1 MRHSLLSAL
10 VATSVIVPTAHA
22 GIVITEVMSSSG
34 TNGTPDWFEVTNDG
48 SSAVSLTGWK
58 MDDGSFN
65 IAAAVALSGIT
76 SIGAGESVIFIEST
90 GGAGIGSFRTFW
102 GGLTNVQVGYYSGS
116 GVGLSSG
123 GDGVCLFNNLGANV
137 NQVTFGA
144 ATTGSSFFWGW
155 DAQGSID
162 PNYSAVVSTV
172 GTIGTQVG
180 FVSADALGNIGSLGT
195 AIAVPGPGVAA
206 AAVLALAVRS
216 RRRA

>member
-10 VATSVIVPTAHA
+10 VAASVIVPTAHA

-65 IAAAVALSGIT
+65 LAAAVALSGIT

-90 GGAGIGSFRTFW
+90 GGTGIGSFRTFW

-116 GVGLSSG
+116 GVSLSSG
-123 GDGVCLFNNLGANV
+123 GDGVCLFNNLGVNV
-137 NQVTFGA
+137 NQVSFGA

-155 DAQGSID
+155 NAQGSID

-180 FVSADALGNIGSLGT
+180 FVSADVVGNIGSLGT
-195 AIAVPGPGVAA
+195 AIAVPGPGAAA

>member
-1 MRHSLLSAL
+1 MRYSLLSAL
-10 VATSVIVPTAHA
+10 VAASVIVPAAHA

-90 GGAGIGSFRTFW
+90 AGAGVASFRTFW

-116 GVGLSSG
+116 GVSLSSG
-123 GDGVCLFNNLGANV
+123 GDGVCLFNDLNVNV
-137 NQVTFGA
+137 NQVSFGA

-155 DAQGSID
+155 DAQGAID

-195 AIAVPGPGVAA
+195 AILVPAPGVAA
-206 AAVLALAVRS
+206 FASLALAIRS

>member
-10 VATSVIVPTAHA
+10 VAASVIVPTAHA

-48 SSAVSLTGWK
+48 SSAVSLSGWK

-65 IAAAVALSGIT
+65 LAAAVALSGIT
-76 SIGAGESVIFIEST
+76 SIGAGETVIFIEST

-102 GGLTNVQVGYYSGS
+102 GGLTNVQVGYYSGN
-116 GVGLSSG
+116 GVSLSSG

>member
-10 VATSVIVPTAHA
+10 VAASVIVPTAHA

-102 GGLTNVQVGYYSGS
+102 GGLANVQVGYYSGS
-116 GVGLSSG
+116 GVSLSSG
-123 GDGVCLFNNLGANV
+123 GDGVCLFNNLSVNV
-137 NQVTFGA
+137 NQVSFGA
-144 ATTGSSFFWGW
+144 ATNGSSFFWGW
-155 DAQGSID
+155 DAQGAID
-162 PNYSAVVSTV
+162 PNYSGVVSTV

>member
-48 SSAVSLTGWK
+48 SSAVSLSGWK

-65 IAAAVALSGIT
+65 LAAAVALSGIT

-116 GVGLSSG
+116 GVSLSSG
-123 GDGVCLFNNLGANV
+123 GDGVCLFNDLGVNV
-137 NQVTFGA
+137 NQVSFGA